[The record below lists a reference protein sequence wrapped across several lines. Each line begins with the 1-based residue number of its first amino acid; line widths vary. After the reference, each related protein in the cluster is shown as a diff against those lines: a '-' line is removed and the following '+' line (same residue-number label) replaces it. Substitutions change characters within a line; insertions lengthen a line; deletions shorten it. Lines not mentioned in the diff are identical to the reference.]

1 MAVNSIANV
10 YNASTGTWQAQPA
23 TITYGTLT
31 SGTGSISVFTGNNTV
46 IGAGTLF
53 KTELG
58 NNYVIR
64 NSANTYVGKIGN
76 VISNTSAILTKNA
89 AVAITTSAYKFQS
102 YTANVITYDS
112 TLGNGNITV
121 YTTNSAVIGTN
132 TTFMT
137 QLDIGYQIFDNISG
151 VAGNLLG
158 IIKSVNTNTLATFTT
173 VSSQAMTNLS
183 FRCYSPITKN
193 TSNVFPKNMDVI
205 HNSLLTW
212 SRSGLIPG
220 VAQVKSYHPPM
231 PDPITGVL
239 VNFPATIHVSIS
251 NGKSLKNSNLNVI
264 DSFGHVGVSN
274 KTGYVQDFDA
284 QNGIVGSSIRSAIS
298 SVPIN
303 RVVKQLANT
312 DKVTSDQYNST
323 VTNAIKSVYGA
334 PIIPP
339 APGLVFDSPPA
350 GFTAINTTVL
360 NTPYTA
366 YQGPGANVVYVLN
379 QSIIDS
385 AHNTAADQLA
395 LVGNFPPIPRVTDN
409 RTDAQSY
416 FSIGNPANELTDAQ
430 RADLTARASSQ
441 FSTDA
446 PKRLAITGVP
456 AAMPGLLNVYLTD
469 ENPSNRQYYDP
480 AYRYAYTATIPP
492 HNPDLPG
499 STNNPFPRF
508 TSLIDPD
515 EAQQKGT
522 PP

>member
-31 SGTGSISVFTGNNTV
+31 TGTGSISVFTGNNTV
-46 IGAGTLF
+46 IGVGTLF

-76 VISNTSAILTKNA
+76 VISNTSAVLSKNA

-102 YTANVITYDS
+102 YTANVITYDA

-132 TTFMT
+132 TTFLT
-137 QLDIGYQIFDNISG
+137 QLDVGYQIFQTVFDTTSVHQN
-151 VAGNLLG
+151 VPNLLG
-158 IIKSVNTNTLATFTT
+158 VIRSISSNTRADFTT
-173 VSSQAMTNLS
+173 VSSLNLTNTS
-183 FRCYSPITKN
+183 FRCYSPKTQN
-193 TSNVFPKNMDVI
+193 TSNVFPKNMDAI

-220 VAQVKSYHPPM
+220 VSQIKSYHPPI
-231 PDPITGVL
+231 PDPVTGVL
-239 VNFPATIHVSIS
+239 VNFPATVHTATNTVT
-251 NGKSLKNSNLNVI
+251 GNLNLI

-274 KTGYVQDFDA
+274 TTGGVQDFDA
-284 QNGIVGSSIRSAIS
+284 QNGIVGSSIRHAIN

-312 DKVTSDQYNST
+312 DKVTDDQYIST

-334 PIIPP
+334 PAIPTP
-339 APGLVFDSPPA
+339 PGMVVESPPA
-350 GFTAINTTVL
+350 GFTAINANML

-379 QSIIDS
+379 QSVINS

-395 LVGNFPPIPRVTDN
+395 LSGNFPPIPRVTDN
-409 RTDAQSY
+409 RVDAQSY
-416 FSIGNPANELTDAQ
+416 FSISNPANDLTDSQ
-430 RADLTARASSQ
+430 RADLAARASNQ
-441 FSTDA
+441 FSTDS
-446 PKRLAITGVP
+446 PKRMTITGVP
-456 AAMPGLLNVYLTD
+456 AAIPGLLNVILTD
-469 ENPSNRQYYDP
+469 ENPANRTYIDP
-480 AYRYAYTATIPP
+480 NYNKPRVSAQPLTVNY
-492 HNPDLPG
+492 NPDLPKSPINQPQYEYKING
-499 STNNPFPRF
+499 
-508 TSLIDPD
+508 
-515 EAQQKGT
+515 
-522 PP
+522 